1 MRQGAKKTTLTES
14 TGLSDHYKL
23 GNKQKKLLFCILV
36 IQFIFQ
42 VDSEETE
49 SVTKPFMS
57 DINMELHKTT
67 PKTATTLANLIG
79 NVSTFLFVLLH
90 ASVSQTSILK
100 NLQAHNQ
107 EDY

>member
-1 MRQGAKKTTLTES
+1 
-14 TGLSDHYKL
+14 
-23 GNKQKKLLFCILV
+23 
-36 IQFIFQ
+36 
-42 VDSEETE
+42 
-49 SVTKPFMS
+49 MS
-57 DINMELHKTT
+57 DINMELHETT

-79 NVSTFLFVLLH
+79 NVNTFLIVLLH

>member
-1 MRQGAKKTTLTES
+1 
-14 TGLSDHYKL
+14 
-23 GNKQKKLLFCILV
+23 
-36 IQFIFQ
+36 
-42 VDSEETE
+42 
-49 SVTKPFMS
+49 MS